1 MQIVRFAL
9 VAAAFIAAPVL
20 AEPAGYER
28 WQVNVQTAD
37 LDLKSQAGQRK
48 LDRRMEAALV
58 KLCGEPVF
66 FSRDEMADLDA
77 CKAQARAAA
86 APQMKAAIAR
96 AGTDIAAK

>member
-37 LDLKSQAGQRK
+37 LDLKSKAGQRQ
-48 LDRRMEAALV
+48 LDRRMDAALV
-58 KLCGEPVF
+58 KLCGQPVF
-66 FSRDEMADLDA
+66 FTRDEMEDLDA
-77 CKAQARAAA
+77 CKAEARAAA
-86 APQMKAAIAR
+86 VPQMKAAIAR